1 MKRVL
6 FSAICISVLL
16 VSFVV
21 GPVLA
26 ADHGNGPSTY
36 MPAYYDGKL
45 FTISFKEL
53 PPKAEMATELHNNSK
68 NIIYQ
73 SDQAVAEGFNFV
85 SVLDAIQGDGF
96 NPLWEEW
103 QITFVKID
111 PRQYFSDNEILAAA
125 GVGNITLMDTNEMYI
140 CAVVGSKK

>member
-1 MKRVL
+1 MKRILISV
-6 FSAICISVLL
+6 ICISVVL
-16 VSFVV
+16 VSVLS

-26 ADHGNGPSTY
+26 ANHGNGPGTY
-36 MPAYYDGKL
+36 SQAYYDGQL
-45 FTISFKEL
+45 FTISFMEL
-53 PPKAEMATELHNNSK
+53 PAKAEAATELHNPSK

-73 SDQAVAEGFNFV
+73 SDQAVALGFPFI

-103 QITFVKID
+103 QITFLTI
-111 PRQYFSDNEILAAA
+111 PPQQFLSDNEILAAA
-125 GVGNITLMDTNEMYI
+125 AVGKISLTDTEEMYI

>member
-6 FSAICISVLL
+6 TIILCSALVIIGSVAGTVA
-16 VSFVV
+16 VSAKG
-21 GPVLA
+21 GPT
-26 ADHGNGPSTY
+26 TY

-45 FTISFKEL
+45 FTINFMQL
-53 PPKAEMATELHNNSK
+53 PPNAEKNTELHNKSI

-73 SDQAVAEGFNFV
+73 SDSAVAAGFNFI

-103 QITFVKID
+103 QITFLTIAPK
-111 PRQYFSDNEILAAA
+111 QFLSDTEILAAA
-125 GVGNITLMDTNEMYI
+125 AAGQISLADTNEMYI
-140 CAVVGSKK
+140 CAVVKNKK

>member
-1 MKRVL
+1 MKKILL
-6 FSAICISVLL
+6 FTICISVLL
-16 VSFVV
+16 VSFVAS
-21 GPVLA
+21 PVLA
-26 ADHGNGPSTY
+26 ASHGNGPSTY

-45 FTISFKEL
+45 FTISFMEL
-53 PPKAEMATELHNNSK
+53 PTKGEMATELHNNSK

-73 SDQAVAEGFNFV
+73 SDQAVAEGFNFI

-103 QITFVKID
+103 QITFVKIE
-111 PRQYFSDNEILAAA
+111 PKQYFSDNEILAAA
-125 GVGNITLMDTNEMYI
+125 AVGNISLMDTDEMYI

>member
-1 MKRVL
+1 MKKIL
-6 FSAICISVLL
+6 LITICIGALL
-16 VSFVV
+16 VSFVG

-26 ADHGNGPSTY
+26 ASHGNGPSTY
-36 MPAYYDGKL
+36 MPAYYDAKL
-45 FTISFKEL
+45 FTISFMEL
-53 PPKAEMATELHNNSK
+53 PPKAEKATELHNNSK

-73 SDQAVAEGFNFV
+73 SDQAVAEGFNFI

-103 QITFVKID
+103 QITFIKIE
-111 PRQYFSDNEILAAA
+111 PKQYFSDTEILAAA
-125 GVGNITLMDTNEMYI
+125 AAGNISLTDTEEIYI